1 MKQIKSH
8 STLINEG
15 VEQLV
20 SQIKLSFERDDHA
33 NLSGAYTN
41 ICDALRTLNGLK
53 IRLEDYKNDLEE
65 ELLYNDENE
74 KWYQKC

>member
-1 MKQIKSH
+1 MEKIKSH

-20 SQIKLSFERDDHA
+20 SQIKLSFDRAD
-33 NLSGAYTN
+33 LSGVYTN

>member
-1 MKQIKSH
+1 MKQIKSY

-20 SQIKLSFERDDHA
+20 SQIKLSFERDDRA
-33 NLSGAYTN
+33 DLSGAYTN

-53 IRLEDYKNDLEE
+53 IRLEDYKNNLEE
-65 ELLYNDENE
+65 ELLYSDEN
-74 KWYQKC
+74 KWYQK

>member
-15 VEQLV
+15 IEQLV
-20 SQIKLSFERDDHA
+20 SQIKLSFERDDRA
-33 NLSGAYTN
+33 DLSGAYTN

-53 IRLEDYKNDLEE
+53 IRLEDYKSDLEYSMLDVE
-65 ELLYNDENE
+65 PD
-74 KWYQKC
+74 KWYQK